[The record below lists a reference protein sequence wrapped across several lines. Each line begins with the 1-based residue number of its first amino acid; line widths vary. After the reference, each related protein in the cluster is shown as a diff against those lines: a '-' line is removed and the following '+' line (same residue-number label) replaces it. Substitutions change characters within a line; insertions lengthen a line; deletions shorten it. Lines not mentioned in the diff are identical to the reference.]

1 MTTLLTV
8 LFHFEKRV
16 QIRNK
21 SSERYQNLITLNYLQ
36 TFQYPCVLFITQET
50 RVQEVEGNLGLN
62 NLTDTLIF

>member
-16 QIRNK
+16 QIKNK

-36 TFQYPCVLFITQET
+36 TFQ
-50 RVQEVEGNLGLN
+50 
-62 NLTDTLIF
+62 